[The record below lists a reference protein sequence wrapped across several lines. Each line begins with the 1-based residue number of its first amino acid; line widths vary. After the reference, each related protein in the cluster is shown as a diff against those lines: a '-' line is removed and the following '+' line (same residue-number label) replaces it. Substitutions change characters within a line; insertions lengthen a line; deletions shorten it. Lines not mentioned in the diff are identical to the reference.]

1 MTRGGRK
8 RTRTEPQRRCVVS
21 GESGPCAGL
30 VRFVVGPD
38 GSVVPDVAERLPGRG
53 IWVGARHALVEKA
66 VSRGHFARAARN
78 AGVAAPGDLAART
91 ERALARRLQELLG
104 LARRAGRMV
113 RGFEKARARLR
124 GGEPAGALVEA
135 RDGAEDGLR
144 KLRALRPGVPVL
156 NCLDAA
162 ELGAALGRARV
173 VHAVLDPGPMTDR
186 ILREAERL
194 AGFREPA
201 ATGACS
207 RTAAR
212 QAIRTA
218 EATH

>member
-30 VRFVVGPD
+30 VRFVIAPD

-53 IWVGARHALVEKA
+53 IWVRAQHALVEKA
-66 VSRGHFARAARN
+66 VSRGHFARAARRT
-78 AGVAAPGDLAART
+78 GVAAPGDLVART
-91 ERALARRLQELLG
+91 ERALTRRLQELLG
-104 LARRAGRMV
+104 LAQRAGRMV
-113 RGFEKARARLR
+113 RGFEKVRARLR
-124 GGEPAGALVEA
+124 SGEPVGTLVEA
-135 RDGAEDGLR
+135 RDGSEDGLR
-144 KLRALRPGVPVL
+144 KLRALRPGVPTL

-162 ELGAALGRARV
+162 ELGAAWGQVHV
-173 VHAVLDPGPMTDR
+173 VHAVLEPGTMTDR

-201 ATGACS
+201 ETGQCS

-212 QAIRTA
+212 QASRTA
-218 EATH
+218 EAIH